1 MVLFAAETADEWQDF
16 ASESFVPLVCQS
28 LGAHFSGVINH
39 ERLSQHIAISEVSS
53 EACVV
58 DRTPR
63 LAARAD
69 SDDVHISLQFGS
81 RGAIRQ
87 SGRAVEVVP
96 GSVTMYE
103 THQPYRLDY
112 SAPGQR
118 QIVVQANRR
127 TLGLSDRQLSDIAA
141 RPCVPENSSKTS
153 FVAYARTLV
162 SAPRSDDARDVGD
175 RSNVLSELASVMM
188 RSVWGQRDVVPSGP
202 EAMLFTM
209 KTFIREN
216 VTSPELSPERVA
228 TRYFMSRRK
237 LYDLF
242 DRAGTTPAD
251 FIRRERIERAARLLH
266 ARSGTT
272 SISDVAFEAGF
283 ADTTTFSRVFRR
295 YFGCA
300 PHEWAMNSPLA
311 AQ

>member
-1 MVLFAAETADEWQDF
+1 MVLFAAATADEWQDF

-28 LGAHFSGVINH
+28 LDSHFSGVINH
-39 ERLSQHIAISEVSS
+39 ERLSHQIAISEVSS

-63 LAARAD
+63 LAAMAD

-87 SGRAVEVVP
+87 NGRAVAVVP

-118 QIVVQANRR
+118 QVVVQANRR
-127 TLGLSDRQLSDIAA
+127 SLGLTDRQFSDIAA
-141 RPCVPENSSKTS
+141 SPFAPENSSKTS
-153 FVAYARTLV
+153 FMAYARNVL
-162 SAPRSDDARDVGD
+162 SPPRSEFARNIGD
-175 RSNVLSELASVMM
+175 QSDVLSELASVMM
-188 RSVWGQRDVVPSGP
+188 RSVWGQRDVVPKG
-202 EAMLFTM
+202 ADALLFTVE
-209 KTFIREN
+209 TYIREN
-216 VTSPELSPERVA
+216 MTSPELSPELVA

-251 FIRRERIERAARLLH
+251 FIRRERVEHAARLLES
-266 ARSGTT
+266 RSQAT
-272 SISDVAFEAGF
+272 SISDVAFDAGF
-283 ADTTTFSRVFRR
+283 TDTTTFSRVFRR
-295 YFGCA
+295 YFECA
-300 PHEWAMNSPLA
+300 PHEWATNSSFGA
-311 AQ
+311 K